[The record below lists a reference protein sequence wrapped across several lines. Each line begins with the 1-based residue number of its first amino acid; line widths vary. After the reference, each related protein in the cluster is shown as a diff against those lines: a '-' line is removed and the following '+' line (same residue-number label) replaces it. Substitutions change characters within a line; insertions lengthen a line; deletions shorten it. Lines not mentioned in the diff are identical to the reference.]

1 LEDAIAVQL
10 DYFDRLSHLVRLID
24 PANATGMMPLPP
36 TSPGWSPITPTQLDV
51 MIDAD
56 SQDVDVD
63 ETEATRFVCLR
74 SDFLPILDA
83 MEQSIEFLSMKVRQ
97 LCCYC

>member
-1 LEDAIAVQL
+1 MQL